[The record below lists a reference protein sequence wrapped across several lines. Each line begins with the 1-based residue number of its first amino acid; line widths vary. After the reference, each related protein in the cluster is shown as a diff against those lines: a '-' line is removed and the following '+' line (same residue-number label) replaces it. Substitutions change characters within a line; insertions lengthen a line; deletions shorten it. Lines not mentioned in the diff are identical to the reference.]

1 MTTDL
6 VGDPPAHTLRAD
18 AGAAGN
24 TSRSGAAVDS
34 PDDLSET
41 PGTQPH
47 RVDRGVDE
55 GRGADPASAGVDAAR
70 RALIS
75 AITSRIS
82 EKRLSAAQAALIL
95 GLTGPR
101 VTALFNGYV
110 DTFSLDE
117 LINLLPALELTIEV
131 VPQPQQ

>member
-1 MTTDL
+1 M
-6 VGDPPAHTLRAD
+6 
-18 AGAAGN
+18 
-24 TSRSGAAVDS
+24 
-34 PDDLSET
+34 
-41 PGTQPH
+41 
-47 RVDRGVDE
+47 
-55 GRGADPASAGVDAAR
+55 
-70 RALIS
+70 IS

>member
-6 VGDPPAHTLRAD
+6 VGDPPAHTVRA

-41 PGTQPH
+41 PGTPPH
-47 RVDRGVDE
+47 RVDRGVDDV
-55 GRGADPASAGVDAAR
+55 RGADPASAGVDTAR

-82 EKRLSAAQAALIL
+82 EKRFSAAQAALIL
-95 GLTGPR
+95 GLTGPQ
-101 VTALFNGYV
+101 VTALLDGYV